1 MKTFESIKE
10 MIILLKRSMEDI
22 SDMNEVHKKQE
33 EVIRK
38 TVHISESIAGSIQ
51 DENKEFSYISEMVES
66 NTADI
71 MQMTEQVDTIN
82 HMIEEMNDLLN
93 L

>member
-1 MKTFESIKE
+1 

-66 NTADI
+66 NAADI

-82 HMIEEMNDLLN
+82 HMIEEMND
-93 L
+93 